1 MIRYSID
8 LTKFV
13 EVETEE
19 PVNFT
24 RKKEHEAL
32 KEAINESGG
41 IEKSGTDN
49 F

>member
-13 EVETEE
+13 ELETEE

-32 KEAINESGG
+32 KEAIDESGG
-41 IEKSGTDN
+41 IKASETDN